1 MGKKVVDWGLL
12 IGKKETWQ
20 FPNCLSKNVDFALK
34 IYISDSCST
43 TVLKKWDVWIDE
55 MDQGVGEVMGK
66 HRADAEHIYCQSAP
80 QYLRVHS
87 GVLGR

>member
-1 MGKKVVDWGLL
+1 MR
-12 IGKKETWQ
+12 ETG
-20 FPNCLSKNVDFALK
+20 PIDRTPGTPGSDKNVDFVLK
-34 IYISDSCST
+34 IYISDRCST